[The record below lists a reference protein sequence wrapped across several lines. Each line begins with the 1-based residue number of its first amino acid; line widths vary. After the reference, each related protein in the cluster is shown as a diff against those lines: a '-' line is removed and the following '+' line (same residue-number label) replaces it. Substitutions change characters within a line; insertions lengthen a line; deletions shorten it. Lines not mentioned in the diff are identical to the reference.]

1 VSRPGTWQKGQS
13 GNPRGRPSENTDE
26 VITLARQHT
35 TAAIDT
41 LVQCLTDP
49 RHRVAAAVALLD
61 RGWGKPKQPVV
72 HSGNLNV
79 EGGIDAPP
87 CCETIEDAEQWLAR
101 RRRELALLAAETK
114 H

>member
-1 VSRPGTWQKGQS
+1 M
-13 GNPRGRPSENTDE
+13 
-26 VITLARQHT
+26 LARQHT
-35 TAAIDT
+35 VAAIDT
-41 LVQCLTDP
+41 LVKCLIDP

-61 RGWGKPKQPVV
+61 RGWGRPKEPVE

-79 EGGIDAPP
+79 SGGIDARP
-87 CCETIEDAEQWLAR
+87 CCETIEDAEQWLER